1 MQNMMRNICLTS
13 LLLISSN
20 VVLPLHA
27 AMVSLEQDSLQQ
39 ETQTNEAERDA
50 EATTPLSSSTTTIYK
65 VVGEDGSITFTD
77 KPQKNAEPLAF
88 DDKTQNVVTAAK
100 VAPPPPLNPD
110 APKPNYRV
118 VIKSPAPEA
127 TIRNNLGE
135 LTISAAQTGAPKAP
149 IYRLIFDNAPFASNN
164 SGVFKLSGI
173 HRGAHTFKVELTN
186 NTGKTL
192 ASSPEQ
198 TLYLHQASALINN

>member
-1 MQNMMRNICLTS
+1 MMRYICLTS
-13 LLLISSN
+13 LLLCCSN
-20 VVLPLHA
+20 GVLPLQA
-27 AMVSLEQDSLQQ
+27 ATLGLEQDNAQQ
-39 ETQTNEAERDA
+39 EPLTNEAERAPDA
-50 EATTPLSSSTTTIYK
+50 STTTSPSTTTIYK
-65 VVGEDGSITFTD
+65 VVGKDGSITFTD

-100 VAPPPPLNPD
+100 VAPPPPLKPD

-135 LTISAAQTGAPKAP
+135 LIISAAQTGAPKAP
-149 IYRLIFDNAPFASNN
+149 IYRLIFDNAPFASNS

-173 HRGAHTFKVELTN
+173 HRGAHTYKVELTN

>member
-1 MQNMMRNICLTS
+1 MMRYICLAS
-13 LLLISSN
+13 LLLGGSNGMFPLQAASLIQDQNNGQHQAQATEEPRAPVSTSS
-20 VVLPLHA
+20 
-27 AMVSLEQDSLQQ
+27 
-39 ETQTNEAERDA
+39 
-50 EATTPLSSSTTTIYK
+50 SSSTKTIYK
-65 VVGEDGSITFTD
+65 VVGKDGSITFTD

-100 VAPPPPLNPD
+100 VPPPQPLKPD

-118 VIKSPAPEA
+118 TIKYPAPEA

-149 IYRLIFDNAPFASNN
+149 TYRLIFDNAPFASNN